1 MASALV
7 SVPLRYMHSPV
18 ETASLTDVE
27 NTIKLLLELVKSL
40 SLIHILTVRSVWRN
54 ISARIQPL
62 RNTYHGTYLR
72 REGQTP
78 LYD

>member
-1 MASALV
+1 MKPPDAAPTFRILIPESMPVSRDGVASALV

-40 SLIHILTVRSVWRN
+40 
-54 ISARIQPL
+54 
-62 RNTYHGTYLR
+62 
-72 REGQTP
+72 TP
-78 LYD
+78 GDFFGHKL